1 MERINE
7 LAYNPTVS
15 YQKSTDIMVQL
26 AVLRKAFGVKNDE
39 SSKEIVD
46 YERSPIMTPDE
57 LTEEFFRYNYG
68 PYQAAK
74 ERKSYEEEEYEQRV
88 ISFIE
93 AVSFFDKKL
102 ADKFSIVMLEKD
114 RKEQCMTP
122 QQFKDKIRN
131 IANEKHIHPQI
142 AQRYFMMEKFL
153 EKISESTY
161 KDDFVLKGGFLIGS
175 KYGIDKR
182 STVDIDTTFRNS
194 KLTEERIRNVFDELT
209 QDPTKEGI
217 SFTLLGLKETREA
230 DFYPG
235 FQAKF
240 IAYLDNAKIPFKLDI
255 TTGDAIYPKATT
267 YSHKLMLED
276 KDIQIPAY
284 PTEQIIAEKLHTTFA
299 FGEDNSRMKDFYDL
313 HVIPKLEELDD
324 KKLFKS
330 VKATFKHRESI
341 YSLKELYEKEMPVIA
356 NNKLLDDR
364 WRNFQRD
371 NKYAEN
377 ISFEEVVS
385 SLDLLMEKMVQE
397 EGKERE
403 QVKEKSKKL
412 ELSEALE
419 QENQFHY

>member
-1 MERINE
+1 M
-7 LAYNPTVS
+7 
-15 YQKSTDIMVQL
+15 
-26 AVLRKAFGVKNDE
+26 
-39 SSKEIVD
+39 
-46 YERSPIMTPDE
+46 
-57 LTEEFFRYNYG
+57 
-68 PYQAAK
+68 
-74 ERKSYEEEEYEQRV
+74 
-88 ISFIE
+88 
-93 AVSFFDKKL
+93 SFFDKKL
-102 ADKFSIVMLEKD
+102 ADKFSIVMLEQD

-142 AQRYFMMEKFL
+142 VQRYFMMEKFL

-161 KDDFVLKGGFLIGS
+161 KNDFVLKGGFLIGS

-209 QDPTKEGI
+209 QNPTDEGI
-217 SFTLLGLKETREA
+217 SFTLMGVKETREA

-235 FQAKF
+235 FQAKL

-276 KDIQIPAY
+276 KHIQIPAY

-313 HVIPKLEELDD
+313 YVIPKLDELDD

-330 VKATFKHRESI
+330 VNATFKHRESM
-341 YSLKELYEKEMPVIA
+341 YSLKELHEKEMPVIA
-356 NNKLLDDR
+356 NNKLLADR
-364 WRNFQRD
+364 WKSFQRD

-385 SLDLLMEKMVQE
+385 SVDILMEKMVQE
-397 EGKERE
+397 ERKELERE
-403 QVKEKSKKL
+403 QLKEKSKKMK
-412 ELSEALE
+412 LSEALE
-419 QENQFHY
+419 QENQLYF